1 MTPRLKEVRENQS
14 ITQEKEGGRTSKSN
28 DEVER
33 EEHKTFHIIRL
44 AVPVHKK

>member
-14 ITQEKEGGRTSKSN
+14 ITQEKEEGRTSKSN

-33 EEHKTFHIIRL
+33 EEHKTFHI
-44 AVPVHKK
+44 V